1 MHSFAILGYNKKALI
16 TDVINQLEELKNLGY
31 SHIKLRVIKLKVED
45 YDYGLGYLL
54 KSQALSF
61 RKETQEE
68 YKARLEQQKLEEA
81 RKQDM

>member
-1 MHSFAILGYNKKALI
+1 MAYRN
-16 TDVINQLEELKNLGY
+16 Y
-31 SHIKLRVIKLKVED
+31 
-45 YDYGLGYLL
+45 L

-81 RKQDM
+81 RKQDIEYQEYLHYRDKYLTLKEKFD